1 MKLEQIGKYEILAEI
16 GRGTMGTVYK
26 AKDPTLNRVVAIKTM
41 AATPGRNDESKQ
53 RFQRE
58 AQAAAHLSHPN
69 IVTVH
74 DLGEEKGFIYMAM
87 EYLEGK
93 DLRDVIDAQSLT
105 TLDEHLHV
113 MEQVAAGLAF
123 AHSKGVVHRDLKPA
137 NIQVQPNGQVKIV
150 DFGLARLGGSDMTQD
165 GIVLGTPNYMSPEQ
179 ALGDRVDART
189 DIFSAGGVFYEMLAG
204 RKPFD
209 AETTPAVLY
218 QVVHKDPVPL
228 RKWAPDLPPIVVEVV
243 DRCLAKDKNL
253 RFQNGRQLRAALG
266 VVRQAYEAGRL
277 ETATLAE
284 ESQRAHEDARKNDS
298 QRLGSPSSSR
308 PPWMEGNV
316 ALDPTPLP
324 VSPPPRS
331 ASSPRSMTLSGRAA
345 TEPPGRRRATQNIS
359 PVDRATRV
367 ALLLLLVAGAAYL
380 YSWLAR
386 TPGAEVPPGTE
397 PGASD
402 STRAQVGALTEA
414 LVESQTELATKHLE
428 DKNWAGAIAQAEDVL
443 KLQPTSARARQI
455 LDEARGRRKELDAA
469 ATEARRSFE
478 AGNLEDASRALDRVL
493 ELDPKHPV
501 VGDLTARLNST
512 FASRAEEARRLTQ
525 RARREA
531 ERAHAQGGSE
541 FTQAVALSAEGEV
554 LFRKSEYADA
564 TQRYLEARDAFDRSR
579 RTVTAA
585 ARPPQRSA
593 GDPPTDQRGGSLPP
607 VSGSGPGVVVRS
619 PPAEGPS
626 APGKARQF
634 VTGKS
639 VVATGK
645 AGGSLTGFDTADV
658 KTQKVPDL
666 VGHLEFEVDPN
677 DLRSGDS
684 FGVRLYLVNE
694 GKKPVRVRNVSFTW
708 AVDGKRTTLHG
719 ALREREVAP
728 QERELVAET
737 RGVWREA
744 VTSWG
749 LEAAV
754 VSDRDETCTSRLTW
768 E

>member
-1 MKLEQIGKYEILAEI
+1 
-16 GRGTMGTVYK
+16 
-26 AKDPTLNRVVAIKTM
+26 
-41 AATPGRNDESKQ
+41 
-53 RFQRE
+53 
-58 AQAAAHLSHPN
+58 
-69 IVTVH
+69 
-74 DLGEEKGFIYMAM
+74 
-87 EYLEGK
+87 
-93 DLRDVIDAQSLT
+93 
-105 TLDEHLHV
+105 
-113 MEQVAAGLAF
+113 
-123 AHSKGVVHRDLKPA
+123 
-137 NIQVQPNGQVKIV
+137 
-150 DFGLARLGGSDMTQD
+150 
-165 GIVLGTPNYMSPEQ
+165 
-179 ALGDRVDART
+179 
-189 DIFSAGGVFYEMLAG
+189 
-204 RKPFD
+204 
-209 AETTPAVLY
+209 
-218 QVVHKDPVPL
+218 
-228 RKWAPDLPPIVVEVV
+228 
-243 DRCLAKDKNL
+243 
-253 RFQNGRQLRAALG
+253 
-266 VVRQAYEAGRL
+266 
-277 ETATLAE
+277 
-284 ESQRAHEDARKNDS
+284 
-298 QRLGSPSSSR
+298 
-308 PPWMEGNV
+308 
-316 ALDPTPLP
+316 
-324 VSPPPRS
+324 
-331 ASSPRSMTLSGRAA
+331 MTLSGRAA